1 MHCTRKVTEDIYW
14 VGADDRRLHLFE
26 NIFPIPNGVSYNSY
40 LIMDEKV
47 TLMDTADFSVTRQ
60 FMENIDYVL
69 QGKEIDYLVI
79 NHMEPDHCAN
89 IENLAKRFP
98 KMQLV
103 GNKKT
108 AQMMSQF
115 FDMDFSDRMLLVN
128 ELDELCIGKHTLQF
142 VFAPMV
148 HWPEAMV
155 TYEKTEK
162 ILFSADAFGTFGT
175 LNGNIFMDEIDYD
188 SRWLA
193 DARRYYTNIVG
204 KYGVQ
209 VQNLLKKASGLDIAM
224 ICALHGPIIRKD
236 PGFLIDKYI
245 KWSTYEPEDKSVMI
259 VYGSMYGNTESA
271 VNALASRLGD
281 AGVSKIAV
289 YDVSTTHVSELIAEI
304 FRCSHLVLA
313 CPTYNGGIYPP
324 MENFITDMKA
334 LNVQNRKVALLD
346 NGTWAPAAGKQMV
359 EMLGSMKNMEILGDT
374 LSVKSALKADK
385 EEQMAA
391 FVQLITDSY
400 L

>member
-1 MHCTRKVTEDIYW
+1 MV
-14 VGADDRRLHLFE
+14 RL
-26 NIFPIPNGVSYNSY
+26 S
-40 LIMDEKV
+40 
-47 TLMDTADFSVTRQ
+47 T
-60 FMENIDYVL
+60 
-69 QGKEIDYLVI
+69 
-79 NHMEPDHCAN
+79 
-89 IENLAKRFP
+89 
-98 KMQLV
+98 
-103 GNKKT
+103 
-108 AQMMSQF
+108 
-115 FDMDFSDRMLLVN
+115 
-128 ELDELCIGKHTLQF
+128 
-142 VFAPMV
+142 
-148 HWPEAMV
+148 
-155 TYEKTEK
+155 
-162 ILFSADAFGTFGT
+162 
-175 LNGNIFMDEIDYD
+175 
-188 SRWLA
+188 
-193 DARRYYTNIVG
+193 
-204 KYGVQ
+204 
-209 VQNLLKKASGLDIAM
+209 
-224 ICALHGPIIRKD
+224 KD

-259 VYGSMYGNTESA
+259 VYGSMYGNAESA